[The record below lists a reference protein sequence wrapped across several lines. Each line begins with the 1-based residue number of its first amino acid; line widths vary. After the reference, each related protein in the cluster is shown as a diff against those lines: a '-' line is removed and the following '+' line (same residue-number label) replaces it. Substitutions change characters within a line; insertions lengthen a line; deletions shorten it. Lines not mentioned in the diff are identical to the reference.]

1 MKYKINQY
9 AEALVSSIEE
19 KQKIDTHLVRNLVR
33 VLSKNGDYA
42 KLPAILREAENLYI
56 KRQGLEKL
64 KIESA
69 SPLSEETVQS
79 IQKTLPRGSHVITKV
94 NPKLLGGLTLLVNDS
109 LFIDASAKTRLEKLF
124 HKS

>member
-19 KQKIDTHLVRNLVR
+19 KQKIDTRLVRNLVR

-64 KIESA
+64 EIESA
-69 SPLSEETVQS
+69 SPLSDETVTT
-79 IQKTLPRGSHVITKV
+79 IQKTLPRGSHVIKKV
-94 NPKLLGGLTLLVNDS
+94 NPKLLGGLTLLLNNS